1 MWFNWFRFLG
11 ACFWRW
17 GSRVDRTFRLA
28 PKKNIQ
34 FKTPLLGIGSR
45 LSGGAG
51 KTPLVK
57 WLANY
62 YVQQGYSVGVLCY
75 PTGDENLWLSQGA
88 GYSVFVTRNRWDFC
102 RSHDGRVDLW
112 ICDDGLEDKR
122 LAYGV
127 WLILDWGERATQIRD
142 LVPYG
147 LCRSLRQDHQVFQEL
162 RCKMAW
168 ETGNGPFDLE
178 FATTFP
184 VNAQGIRPSGSVVAM
199 AGIARPERF
208 FQELRRLG
216 LSVTHEVVRPDHDR
230 RFAPELER
238 WLTGGFSVV
247 ITEKDAVRLKP
258 ELLANPC
265 VFVASLGIYPSNFPY
280 EDLTKA
286 LRLGTF

>member
-1 MWFNWFRFLG
+1 M
-11 ACFWRW
+11 
-17 GSRVDRTFRLA
+17 DRTLRLA

-51 KTPLVK
+51 KTPVVK
-57 WLANY
+57 WLAQY
-62 YVQQGYSVGVLCY
+62 YSQQGLKVGVLCY
-75 PTGDENLWLSQGA
+75 PTGDENLWLAQGE

-102 RSHDGRVDLW
+102 KRHDGRVDLW

-122 LAYGV
+122 LSYGV
-127 WLILDWGERATQIRD
+127 WLILDWGESATQIRD

-147 LCRSLRQDHQVFQEL
+147 LCRSSRQDHQVFREL
-162 RCKMAW
+162 RCHMVGDAPEGNCDLLF
-168 ETGNGPFDLE
+168 ETSLPTNRQGNCPLG
-178 FATTFP
+178 A
-184 VNAQGIRPSGSVVAM
+184 VVAM

-208 FQELRRLG
+208 FKELRRLG
-216 LSVTHEVVRPDHDR
+216 LSVTHEVIRPDHDR
-230 RFAPELER
+230 RFMPELER
-238 WLTGGFSVV
+238 WLTQGFSVV

-258 ELLANPC
+258 KLLENPC
-265 VFVASLGIYPSNFPY
+265 VFVASLGIHPSNFPF